1 MAKNKTGDQP
11 RRVVPHVPSD
21 VYTALLAV
29 ATAFVLVG
37 LLYTGYRS
45 KELFGMFLPQLG
57 F

>member
-11 RRVVPHVPSD
+11 QRVVPHVPSD